1 MAETLLPQVTRAT
14 LDQLRPALDRYEKD
28 GLTAGQA
35 DELHTLCGYL
45 ADFAETGR
53 LTADLLEDALA
64 ATVRVQGLLYLM
76 PQDADPEL
84 AQIRASR
91 LSVIR
96 LRLARSLRRA
106 KAGSP

>member
-1 MAETLLPQVTRAT
+1 MAETLLLQVARVT
-14 LDQLRPALDRYEKD
+14 LDQLRPALDRSEKD
-28 GLTAGQA
+28 GFTACQA

-53 LTADLLEDALA
+53 LTADRIEDALGV
-64 ATVRVQGLLYLM
+64 TVRVQGLLYVM
-76 PQDADPEL
+76 PEDADPEL

-96 LRLARSLRRA
+96 LRLARSVRRA
-106 KAGSP
+106 KGGSP